1 MENLSNFP
9 SSEETNASNMQ
20 NKKDGRSIVHDI
32 FDVIELIALAFG
44 IILFVSAFL
53 FRHSVV
59 SGDSMLGTLH
69 DGEHLLISNFLYEA
83 EAGDIIVCQLEAEQE
98 QKFPH
103 ISTKEPLIKRI
114 IATEGQR
121 VKIEN
126 GELYVDGNK
135 IEENYVFRDGADS
148 IMNMKEITVSKNHVF
163 IMGDHRNDSLD
174 SRYFGEVDS
183 RLIIGRVILRVFPFE
198 KLGSVN

>member
-1 MENLSNFP
+1 MHIQLRLGNEN
-9 SSEETNASNMQ
+9 
-20 NKKDGRSIVHDI
+20 I
-32 FDVIELIALAFG
+32 
-44 IILFVSAFL
+44 
-53 FRHSVV
+53 
-59 SGDSMLGTLH
+59 
-69 DGEHLLISNFLYEA
+69 HL
-83 EAGDIIVCQLEAEQE
+83 Q
-98 QKFPH
+98 
-103 ISTKEPLIKRI
+103 
-114 IATEGQR
+114 
-121 VKIEN
+121 IEN

-174 SRYFGEVDS
+174 SRYFGEIDS